1 MKGRFLIIL
10 VSVILLL
17 SGCSAQPAKEK
28 EGLSVVASFYPVWVM
43 AANVTEGVEGV
54 ELTLLTQEDT
64 GCLHNYQLL
73 PQDMKT
79 LDGADILLLNGAG
92 MEGFIEEA
100 AASFAELTMVDTSD
114 GLSLIISEE
123 HDHTHGHEHEHDL
136 SVNPHVWLNVD
147 NAIAQ
152 TSSIA
157 DAIKVALPEQAE
169 KIEKN
174 AETYIARLE
183 TLKAEMTEILGPV
196 KGAQLVTSHDAFAY
210 FASAFDL
217 EIAAVIQQDEE
228 TDPSAAHLGEI
239 CELMTENNI
248 PAVFVQPDTT
258 SSAPRTIAQEVGAQI
273 VTIDPITGG
282 KLDANSY
289 ENAQLANAKAIAEVL
304 K

>member
-1 MKGRFLIIL
+1 MKAKFLIIL
-10 VSVILLL
+10 LSVILLL
-17 SGCSAQPAKEK
+17 SGCAARPVQEK
-28 EGLSVVASFYPVWVM
+28 TGLSVVASFYPVWVM

-79 LDGADILLLNGAG
+79 LDGADVLLLNGAG
-92 MEGFIEEA
+92 MEGFIEDA
-100 AASFAELTMVDTSD
+100 AASFSELTMVNTSD
-114 GLSLIISEE
+114 GLSLIGSEE

-136 SVNPHVWLNVD
+136 SVNPHVWLDVD

-152 TSSIA
+152 TKAIT
-157 DAIKVALPEQAE
+157 DALKAALPEQEE

-183 TLKAEMTEILGPV
+183 SLKAEMTEILAPV
-196 KGAQLVTSHDAFAY
+196 QGAQLVTSHDAFAY

-228 TDPSAAHLGEI
+228 TDPSAAHIGEI
-239 CELMTENNI
+239 CDLMAKNGI
-248 PAVFVQPDTT
+248 PAVFVQPDTA
-258 SSAPRTIAQEVGAQI
+258 SSAPKTIAQEVGAELVI
-273 VTIDPITGG
+273 LDPVTGG
-282 KLDANSY
+282 TLDAKSY
-289 ENAQLANAKAIAEVL
+289 ETAQLANAKAIAEVL
-304 K
+304 R